1 MNIRLGTAKGILIV
15 FSVCALADFAWSYI
29 IGLSIVEC
37 LISVLFGLFGT
48 ACYVLLLRSRK
59 NESEIEDP
67 QNPKRRAP

>member
-1 MNIRLGTAKGILIV
+1 MKERAGTAKGILIV

-37 LISVLFGLFGT
+37 VISVLFGLFGT

-59 NESEIEDP
+59 NESETEDP
-67 QNPKRRAP
+67 HNPAGRAP